1 MTPDIEQHLELLA
14 GILAVTLAI
23 LHRLLKKR
31 NGHVSLLLTVSD
43 TEQPSSESHL
53 DTRTNEADGRKTDS
67 SAPKKP
73 LTKQQRGDDH
83 G

>member
-1 MTPDIEQHLELLA
+1 MTPDIEQHLELLV

-43 TEQPSSESHL
+43 TEQHSSDL
-53 DTRTNEADGRKTDS
+53 PPNTNSKAENGAKMDS
-67 SAPKKP
+67 NDA
-73 LTKQQRGDDH
+73 KQQHTERRENE
-83 G
+83 